1 MRRFYDSPV
10 QFKSG
15 IIILNE
21 DETRHLRDVLR
32 LREGAEVRVFDGA
45 GKEFSCV
52 LESLAK
58 RETILQIKSE
68 IAPSAAESSLDLT
81 LAVALLK
88 GEKFD
93 LVVQKSVELGVT
105 RIVPLLTKR
114 ADVKI
119 KDARDA
125 ERKLE
130 RWRKIALE
138 AAKQS
143 GRAKLMVVENPAK
156 FEDFI
161 ESDTDALKI
170 LFAERGGTSFSA
182 IAENGKIAAAVGAE
196 GGWEAAEIE
205 AASARGFQI
214 ITFGGRILRAET
226 AAMAIAAILQNQ
238 FGDLR

>member
-1 MRRFYDSPV
+1 MRRFYASPE
-10 QFKSG
+10 QFESG
-15 IIILNE
+15 NIILTE

-32 LREGAEVRVFDGA
+32 LREAAEVRVFDGA

-52 LESLAK
+52 VESISR
-58 RETILQIKSE
+58 RETILRIESE
-68 IAPSAAESSLDLT
+68 IAARAPESDLDLT

-93 LVVQKSVELGVT
+93 LVVQKATELGVT
-105 RIVPLLTKR
+105 RIVPLATKR

-119 KDARDA
+119 IDARDA
-125 ERKLE
+125 EKKVE

-143 GRAKLMVVENPAK
+143 GRAKLMIIEAPMK
-156 FEDFI
+156 FEEFI
-161 ESDTDALKI
+161 ESETEVARI
-170 LFAERGGTSFSA
+170 LFTECGGANFSEITSK
-182 IAENGKIAAAVGAE
+182 GKIVAVVGSE
-196 GGWEAAEIE
+196 GGWETAEIE
-205 AASARGFQI
+205 AARKHGFQI

-226 AAMAIAAILQNQ
+226 AAIAFAGILQNQ